1 MIDGQVWWLKPKL
14 LFGVTPPTH
23 PQREFWILRI
33 KTYAC
38 MVEVINWGTSPAG
51 LSDEWMGY
59 SLLGS
64 LVNLGNE
71 FTDVSLASED
81 GQLVEAHKVIL
92 ACCSPKSIHKNRNT
106 HPPISGQSRSSH
118 HCRISNES
126 PTEVLILG
134 PKNSLTRELKRCW
147 RAGA

>member
-1 MIDGQVWWLKPKL
+1 
-14 LFGVTPPTH
+14 
-23 PQREFWILRI
+23 
-33 KTYAC
+33 

-81 GQLVEAHKVIL
+81 G
-92 ACCSPKSIHKNRNT
+92 
-106 HPPISGQSRSSH
+106 
-118 HCRISNES
+118 
-126 PTEVLILG
+126 
-134 PKNSLTRELKRCW
+134 
-147 RAGA
+147 

>member
-1 MIDGQVWWLKPKL
+1 
-14 LFGVTPPTH
+14 
-23 PQREFWILRI
+23 
-33 KTYAC
+33 
-38 MVEVINWGTSPAG
+38 MVEIINWGTSPAG

-92 ACCSPKSIHKNRNT
+92 ACCSPKSIHKNQNT
-106 HPPISGQSRSSH
+106 RPPISGQSHSSH

-134 PKNSLTRELKRCW
+134 PKNSLTGRHKRVELEK
-147 RAGA
+147 GAS

>member
-1 MIDGQVWWLKPKL
+1 MHVWWRLSIGEPL
-14 LFGVTPPTH
+14 L
-23 PQREFWILRI
+23 Q
-33 KTYAC
+33 AC
-38 MVEVINWGTSPAG
+38 LTNGWVGACQDHLV
-51 LSDEWMGY
+51 
-59 SLLGS
+59 SLD
-64 LVNLGNE
+64 NE
-71 FTDVSLASED
+71 FTDVTLASED

-134 PKNSLTRELKRCW
+134 PKNSLTGRHKRVELEK
-147 RAGA
+147 GAS